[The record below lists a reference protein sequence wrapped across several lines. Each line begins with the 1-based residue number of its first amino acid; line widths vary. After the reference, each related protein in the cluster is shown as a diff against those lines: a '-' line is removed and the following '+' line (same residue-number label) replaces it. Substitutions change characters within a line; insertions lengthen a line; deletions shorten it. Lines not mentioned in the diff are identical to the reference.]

1 MNLYRWPDIPE
12 EALNALFSRRVVHTA
27 RLTVARLRLKKG
39 CIVPRHAHENEQVS
53 TVESGMLRFIVDGV
67 AIDVGADQ
75 SLAIPPHA
83 AHEVVALEDTV
94 ALDIF
99 TPAREDWIRGDD
111 AYLRR

>member
-39 CIVPRHAHENEQVS
+39 CLVPRHAHENEQFS